1 MHGATLLLLV
11 LAAGLTSQWLAWRL
25 RLPAIVVLIAAG
37 LVLGPMTGVIRIGM
51 SQGEL
56 GELIGLGVAIIL
68 FEGGMD
74 LKLGEFRR
82 VGHGVGRLTLVA
94 PPIAWLLGSAAAH
107 YLAGLSWPVAIV
119 LGAIIVVT
127 GPTVILPLLRQA
139 RLNKETA
146 SLLKWEGIVNDPMG
160 VLLAVLTFQYLTIGG
175 GVSQTLSG
183 LAAALAAAAVF
194 GGFGGW
200 VTGKLYQRG
209 AVPEHLKP
217 PILMVL
223 VLVVYWASNLVQN
236 EAGLLSV
243 TLMGMVVGN
252 MDLVERESLQ
262 RFKENLTVVLLSV
275 LFIVI
280 PSQLQISQL
289 QLLDWRVLLFVVAVL
304 LVVRPL
310 TIAAATIDAPM
321 RREDK
326 LLLGWIAPRGIV
338 AAATAGIFGPELVAS
353 GYPDAVKLLPITFT
367 VIIVTVLVH
376 GLTIGR
382 LARHLDLAARND
394 NGLLI
399 VGSSP
404 FAVEF
409 ARVLKRL
416 EIDVL
421 LVDGV
426 YQRLK
431 DARMENLDVYY
442 GEILSEHAEHTL
454 EAQHLNHLLS
464 GTVNDFYNALVCKA
478 QGRRFGHHRTFQ
490 FATPQSSGPELR
502 RLTLQQRG
510 YFAFGPE
517 ATFELLHQR
526 LTEGWKV
533 QTTKLSKSYGWS
545 EFSSRQGELGTAWLL
560 LGGVSASGMLRL
572 YSSEQRFKLEA
583 GWTAIYFAPEVLREG
598 KANASEAASQSGSQ
612 ADSQAGSERSSSE
625 AMSTLRAS

>member
-1 MHGATLLLLV
+1 MQGASLLLLV
-11 LAAGLTSQWLAWRL
+11 LAAGLASQWLAWRI
-25 RLPAIVVLIAAG
+25 RLPAIVVLIAIG
-37 LVLGPMTGVIRIGM
+37 LLLGPVTGVIDIDM
-51 SQGEL
+51 ASGEL

-94 PPIAWLLGSAAAH
+94 PPIAWLLGSVAAH
-107 YLAGLSWPVAIV
+107 YLAGLSWPVAMV
-119 LGAIIVVT
+119 LGAILVVT

-139 RLNKETA
+139 RLNKQSA
-146 SLLKWEGIVNDPMG
+146 SLLKWEGIVNDPTG

-175 GVSQTLSG
+175 GVANTAAG
-183 LAAALAAAAVF
+183 LAAAIAAAAIL
-194 GGFGGW
+194 GGLGGW
-200 VTGKLYQRG
+200 VIGKLYQRG

-223 VLVVYWASNLVQN
+223 VLVVYWVSNLVQH

-243 TLMGMVVGN
+243 TLMGMVIGN
-252 MDLVERESLQ
+252 MQLIERESLQ

-280 PSQLQISQL
+280 PSQLQASQL
-289 QLLDWRVLLFVVAVL
+289 QLLDWRVLLFVLAVL

-310 TIAAATIDAPM
+310 TIALATIGAPM

-326 LLLGWIAPRGIV
+326 ILLGWIAPRGIV

-353 GYPDAVKLLPITFT
+353 GYPDADKLLPLTFT
-367 VIIVTVLVH
+367 IIIVTVLAH

-382 LARHLDLAARND
+382 LARRLDLAASSE

-399 VGSSP
+399 VGSSAW
-404 FAVEF
+404 AVEL

-421 LVDGV
+421 IVDGV
-426 YQRLK
+426 YRRLK
-431 DARMENLDVYY
+431 DARMESLETYY

-454 EAQHLNHLLS
+454 EAQHLNHLLA

-490 FATPQSSGPELR
+490 FATHQASGPELK

-510 YFAFGPE
+510 HLAFGPE
-517 ATFELLHQR
+517 ASFEMLHQR
-526 LTEGWKV
+526 LSEGWKV
-533 QTTKLSKSYGWS
+533 QTTKLSKTYSWS
-545 EFSSRQGELGTAWLL
+545 DFSGRQGESGKDWFL
-560 LGGVSASGMLRL
+560 LGGVSSTGQLRL

-583 GWTAIYFAPEVLREG
+583 GWLALYFAPEGPREN
-598 KANASEAASQSGSQ
+598 KAAS
-612 ADSQAGSERSSSE
+612 ADVANSA
-625 AMSTLRAS
+625 TLA